1 MRKYEFKATIQAGV
15 GGGAGVAFPYDVEK
29 EFGTRGSVPIKST
42 IDGVP
47 YAGSLMNCGF
57 PNHMVGVLKG
67 MREKIG
73 KGQGD
78 TVDVVIWRDEAER
91 TVEIP
96 AEFSTMMKKEGLL
109 ANFEKMSYT
118 HRKEYCRWIG
128 EAKKEETRLKRV
140 AKAVEMLKNGVKT
153 PG

>member
-1 MRKYEFKATIQAGV
+1 
-15 GGGAGVAFPYDVEK
+15 
-29 EFGTRGSVPIKST
+29 
-42 IDGVP
+42 
-47 YAGSLMNCGF
+47 
-57 PNHMVGVLKG
+57 MVGVLKG

-78 TVDVVIWRDEAER
+78 TVDVVIWREEAER

-109 ANFEKMSYT
+109 ANFEKLSYT

-153 PG
+153 PARCRPVPIDLE